1 METRVCFAPVAA
13 PFSAF
18 NEKTKCRGRLTATAL
33 LTKGII
39 MFAVILAV
47 AIIVGV
53 ILLDQVSKLLVLA
66 YLYEDEVAIIKDVL
80 HFTYVE
86 NRGMAFGLLA
96 DHRWIF
102 LVASV
107 VGIALVAFYLFKFT
121 KRPVSRIALAMI
133 VGGGIGNMI
142 DRVRL
147 GFVVDFIDFCAFDF
161 WVWVFN
167 IADAAVCVGAALFV
181 LDLIVELVEDIKK
194 NKAVSTDSGEK
205 KNG

>member
-13 PFSAF
+13 PFSVF
-18 NEKTKCRGRLTATAL
+18 NKTEKCRNRLMAAAL
-33 LTKGII
+33 LTKGNT
-39 MFAVILAV
+39 MFAVILAA

-181 LDLIVELVEDIKK
+181 LDLILELVEDIKRG
-194 NKAVSTDSGEK
+194 KASAGTGEK
-205 KNG
+205 KDG

>member
-1 METRVCFAPVAA
+1 MSF
-13 PFSAF
+13 
-18 NEKTKCRGRLTATAL
+18 
-33 LTKGII
+33 
-39 MFAVILAV
+39 VILAV
-47 AIIVGV
+47 AIIVSV
-53 ILLDQVSKLLVLA
+53 IVLDQASKLLVLT

-96 DHRWIF
+96 DRRWIF

-107 VGIALVAFYLFKFT
+107 IGIGLVAFYLFKFT
-121 KRPVSRIALAMI
+121 NRTLSRVALSMI

-142 DRVRL
+142 DRLRL

-167 IADAAVCVGAALFV
+167 IADAAVCVGAALFM
-181 LDLIVELVEDIKK
+181 LDLILELVGEYKQKK
-194 NKAVSTDSGEK
+194 PPTGTENGE
-205 KNG
+205 GSDA